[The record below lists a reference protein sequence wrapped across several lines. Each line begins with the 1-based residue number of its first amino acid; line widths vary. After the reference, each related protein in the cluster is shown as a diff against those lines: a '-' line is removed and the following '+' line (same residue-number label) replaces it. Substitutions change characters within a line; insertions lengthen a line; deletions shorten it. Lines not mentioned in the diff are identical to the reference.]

1 MSKYYLV
8 GGLLC
13 ITGLLLIIF
22 QAVSSMMTP
31 DEIVWKT
38 LSFVDVIDAAYLQW
52 IDNIS
57 WHSIQKSLKY
67 IATMPLYILSL
78 GAGVFSFMVGGFV
91 DK

>member
-13 ITGLLLIIF
+13 IAGLLLILF

-31 DEIVWKT
+31 GEIVWKS
-38 LSFVDVIDAAYLQW
+38 LSFADVIDAAYLQW
-52 IDNIS
+52 IDGIS
-57 WHSIQKSLKY
+57 WHGIQKSLKY
-67 IATMPLYILSL
+67 VATMPLYILSL
-78 GAGVFSFMVGGFV
+78 GVGVFSFMVGGLV